1 MQIAN
6 LLLSVKNY
14 TTLVKNNKLMFID
27 VEKGTIHPKV
37 VKQVSQNNAH
47 FCHWYPITFLKM
59 TYLTYQRVDA
69 NGP

>member
-27 VEKGTIHPKV
+27 VEKGIIHPKV
-37 VKQVSQNNAH
+37 VK
-47 FCHWYPITFLKM
+47 
-59 TYLTYQRVDA
+59 
-69 NGP
+69 

>member
-37 VKQVSQNNAH
+37 VK
-47 FCHWYPITFLKM
+47 
-59 TYLTYQRVDA
+59 
-69 NGP
+69 